1 MKTER
6 YEIQN
11 TSTKE
16 YESVSFPMMADKILE
31 VQSSLLGGVRKKISE
46 EEIKVKVYG
55 PNMIDIIVVDL
66 PGIINVGDGRDET
79 RGLINQYIKLVET
92 LILLSERGETG

>member
-1 MKTER
+1 M
-6 YEIQN
+6 
-11 TSTKE
+11 
-16 YESVSFPMMADKILE
+16 
-31 VQSSLLGGVRKKISE
+31 
-46 EEIKVKVYG
+46 KVYG